1 MDSTATSGGQP
12 WAGGDE
18 WEEVCPPA
26 STRLVG
32 GRRKQTK
39 QTPAILA
46 GVHTPILKR
55 NGLLNKPPAH
65 NCRNTQH
72 RDAQRE
78 DQARYLQWIEG
89 CHAGY
94 KFGALQPVECTRL
107 LQQDDAHRQ
116 DPHDRKNEHSRFFGS
131 VAQVQR
137 RNDGTVETPVKET
150 IEGVVQQILRAR
162 LQLGYEWYQQQ
173 NQADG
178 Q

>member
-1 MDSTATSGGQP
+1 MDSTATSGDQP

-65 NCRNTQH
+65 FC
-72 RDAQRE
+72 E
-78 DQARYLQWIEG
+78 
-89 CHAGY
+89 
-94 KFGALQPVECTRL
+94 L
-107 LQQDDAHRQ
+107 LH
-116 DPHDRKNEHSRFFGS
+116 
-131 VAQVQR
+131 
-137 RNDGTVETPVKET
+137 
-150 IEGVVQQILRAR
+150 
-162 LQLGYEWYQQQ
+162 
-173 NQADG
+173 
-178 Q
+178 